1 MEVLPKP
8 ICAIAVNPVL
18 LVHSYS
24 QDKNFVDDKEKCKIK
39 LIARVPLGKH
49 FRNLEKKYE
58 DKQNDQTRSILNS
71 KQDYVTRF
79 KRKSK

>member
-1 MEVLPKP
+1 M
-8 ICAIAVNPVL
+8 
-18 LVHSYS
+18 
-24 QDKNFVDDKEKCKIK
+24 DDKEKFKIK

-71 KQDYVTRF
+71 KQDYVTFF
-79 KRKSK
+79 KRKSKQAGAELCQAQESLGLFGLDLN